1 MSVVVKE
8 VLFRLIL
15 GEGPGDAPVLEGA
28 LVIDVLGTRKTIP
41 CAPDEAG
48 ELFDRYL
55 KAGASTAQTGEDETV
70 EEDEYAEEHAEE
82 QPRSF
87 SFEGNALTPLEE
99 APVGKHVPMTPP
111 RNPTPRRTVG
121 TDEQGNPVVP
131 KRGMDAAQFLGG
143 ANPNAR
149 GLESL

>member
-15 GEGPGDAPVLEGA
+15 GDGPEDAPVLEGA
-28 LVIDVLGTRKTIP
+28 LVIDVMGTRKTIP

-55 KAGASTAQTGEDETV
+55 KADRPSPEEGEDETSE
-70 EEDEYAEEHAEE
+70 EEDEVPEEPTRA
-82 QPRSF
+82 F

-111 RNPTPRRTVG
+111 RNPAPRRTVG

-131 KRGMDAAQFLGG
+131 KRGIDAVQLLGG